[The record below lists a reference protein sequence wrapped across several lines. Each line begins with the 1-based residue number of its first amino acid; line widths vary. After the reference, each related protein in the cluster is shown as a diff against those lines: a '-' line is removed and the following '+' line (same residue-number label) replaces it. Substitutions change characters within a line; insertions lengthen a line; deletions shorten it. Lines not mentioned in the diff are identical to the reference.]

1 MRCILFDSPP
11 VGKSLV
17 RSSLAVGIAAAALG
31 IGCQQKTQNVS
42 VDAGGGMRKGSP
54 PMCYQYRGEARK
66 TYDAYDIFL
75 HLNNTC
81 SYTVDCLV
89 YDDVTEK
96 QIRLAMPPFQAGDY
110 TLATNVQASRVD
122 LSVECTWKP

>member
-1 MRCILFDSPP
+1 MRCILFDSPFA
-11 VGKSLV
+11 GKSLV
-17 RSSLAVGIAAAALG
+17 RSFFALG
-31 IGCQQKTQNVS
+31 LGLALGLGCQSKTQNVS

-81 SYTVDCLV
+81 SYPVDCRI

-96 QIRLAMPPFQAGDY
+96 QVQLVMPAFQTGNY
-110 TLATNVQASRVD
+110 TLAAGVQASRVD
-122 LSVECTWKP
+122 LDVECTWKP

>member
-1 MRCILFDSPP
+1 MRWL
-11 VGKSLV
+11 
-17 RSSLAVGIAAAALG
+17 LAVGVGAAFGL
-31 IGCQQKTQNVS
+31 GCQPKTQNVS
-42 VDAGGGMRKGSP
+42 VDAGGGMRKGAP

-66 TYDAYDIFL
+66 TYDAYDVFL

-81 SYTVDCLV
+81 SYSVDCLI

-96 QIRLAMPPFQAGDY
+96 QVQLTMPPYQAADY
-110 TLATNVQASRVD
+110 ALAQNVQASRVD

>member
-1 MRCILFDSPP
+1 M
-11 VGKSLV
+11 
-17 RSSLAVGIAAAALG
+17 
-31 IGCQQKTQNVS
+31 S

-81 SYTVDCLV
+81 SYTVNCLI

-96 QIRLAMPPFQAGDY
+96 QLELAMPPFQAANY
-110 TLATNVQASRVD
+110 ALATNVQASRVD
-122 LSVECTWKP
+122 LSLECTWKP